1 MRINRINVR
10 KKIEKIPEAAFREA
24 IANGLIHR
32 IWDVE
37 SQIRVLMFEDRI
49 EVVSPGGLPA
59 GITKE
64 KCFLPVGIC

>member
-1 MRINRINVR
+1 M
-10 KKIEKIPEAAFREA
+10 
-24 IANGLIHR
+24 IHR

-64 KCFLPVGIC
+64 EYLSGKLSVLRNRNLANDFLPVGIC